1 MNTPVVICETDVL
14 HAAKALSSPPWYGE
28 FVIEADGEVIEFVYH
43 TGIGS
48 KNSMGFG
55 TVTEKLTGIK

>member
-28 FVIEADGEVIEFVYH
+28 FVIEADGEVIEFV
-43 TGIGS
+43 TIRES
-48 KNSMGFG
+48 AAKTQWALVRLPKN
-55 TVTEKLTGIK
+55 